1 MITPSDAG
9 QILTAVA
16 AYDQRTVG
24 VVEAQAWSAA
34 LNRAE
39 PAISLE
45 DALNAVVDWFSETID
60 DRRIRPAHVIQGAH
74 RIAYRRAGA
83 KRSAQLAAQQALPAA
98 PEPELTPG
106 RRAELLAKIPTG
118 TPNVLRRR
126 EWIEWERA
134 EARRRDREA
143 GSEPNPLF
151 TGFPPPGGF
160 PISGEAA

>member
-9 QILTAVA
+9 QILTAIA

-39 PAISLE
+39 PAITLE
-45 DALNAVVDWFSETID
+45 DALGAVVDWFAEVVD
-60 DRRIRPAHVIQGAH
+60 DMRMRPAHVIKGAH

-83 KRSAQLAAQQALPAA
+83 TRAAQLAAQQALPAA
-98 PEPELTPG
+98 PEPPLTPE
-106 RRAELLAKIPTG
+106 RRAELLAAIPEG

-126 EWIEWERA
+126 EWVDWERA
-134 EARRRDREA
+134 EERRRRREA
-143 GSEPNPLF
+143 SAEPNRLF

-160 PISGEAA
+160 PIPGEAA